1 MTNHLKLFS
10 MKKFLLFLLLITSL
24 TNFKK
29 APDNQEKPKLI
40 IGIVV
45 DQMRYDYLTRYF
57 NSYGNDG
64 FKRLLREGYSL
75 ENAHFNYIPTYT
87 AVGHAS
93 VYTGSTPD
101 HHGIIGNNWYD
112 KFLKKE
118 IYCVDDIRY
127 SSIGT
132 ESKYGQKSPYRML
145 STTVTDQL
153 LLAQNMR
160 GKAIGIALKD
170 RSAILPVGHTATAA
184 YWFEGGNKGNFITS
198 SFYMKELPKW
208 VVDFNNQKKAQ
219 FYTSQP
225 WNTLYDIKSYRN
237 STPDNSIF
245 EGVFKGEKFPVF
257 PHDIPNLKAE
267 NGNLSIIS
275 ETPFGN
281 SITLDFAKAAI
292 ISEKLGKTNET
303 DFLSISFSSTD
314 YVGHKFGVDAI
325 ETEDTYLR
333 LDKDLADLL
342 KFLDKEVGLGKY
354 TVFLT
359 ADHGAV
365 RVPAYL
371 DSLKIPAK
379 YFDAKKFKIFLDSIS
394 NKNFKSTELVEN
406 MSNYQLFLNKDK
418 ITSLGLK
425 VDEVAEI
432 FANELVNFETINKA
446 VSAKT
451 LQNSNFT
458 KGILNVLQN
467 GYHQK
472 FSGDVILIPNPASIS
487 RQKTGTTHGSG
498 FSYDTHVPI
507 IFYGNG
513 IKKGVS
519 KKYYEITDIAPTIA
533 NLLRIEAP
541 NSTTGKI
548 IDEVLK

>member
-1 MTNHLKLFS
+1 MSGPLKLFS
-10 MKKFLLFLLLITSL
+10 MKKIMLCLLLITLLS
-24 TNFKK
+24 NFNKITEN
-29 APDNQEKPKLI
+29 PEKPKLI

-45 DQMRYDYLTRYF
+45 DQMRYDYLTRYYHR
-57 NSYGNDG
+57 YGNDG
-64 FKRLLREGYSL
+64 FKRLLNGGFSL

-87 AVGHAS
+87 AVGHTS
-93 VYTGSTPD
+93 IYTGTTPN
-101 HHGIIGNNWYD
+101 HHGIIANNWYD
-112 KFLKKE
+112 KFLKKS
-118 IYCVDDIRY
+118 IYCVDDERY
-127 SSIGT
+127 LPVGT
-132 ESKYGQKSPYRML
+132 DSKNGKKSPHRMF
-145 STTVTDQL
+145 STTVSDQL
-153 LLAQNMR
+153 LLAQNMS

-170 RSAILPVGHTATAA
+170 RSAILPVGHTGTA
-184 YWFEGGNKGNFITS
+184 YWFEGGDKGNFITS
-198 SFYMKELPKW
+198 SFYMKSLPKW
-208 VVDFNNQKKAQ
+208 VVDFNNKQKAQ
-219 FYTSQP
+219 FYASKT
-225 WNTLYDIKSYRN
+225 WNTLYDIKSYKN
-237 STPDNSIF
+237 STADNSIF
-245 EGVFKGEKFPVF
+245 EGVFKGELTPTF
-257 PHDIPNLKAE
+257 PHKLSNLKAE

-281 SITLDFAKAAI
+281 SITLDFAKATI
-292 ISEKLGKTNET
+292 IGEKLGKSNET

-314 YVGHKFGVDAI
+314 YVGHKYGVDAI

-342 KFLDKEVGLGKY
+342 KFLDKQVGADKY

-379 YFDAKKFKIFLDSIS
+379 YFDAKKFKTFLDSVS
-394 NKNFKSTELVEN
+394 NKNFKTTELVEN
-406 MSNYQLFLNKDK
+406 MSNYQLFLNKEK

-446 VSAKT
+446 VTAKT

-472 FSGDVILIPNPASIS
+472 FSGDVMLIPNPATIS
-487 RQKTGTTHGSG
+487 GGRTGTTHGSG
-498 FSYDTHVPI
+498 FSYDTHIPI

-519 KKYYEITDIAPTIA
+519 KKHYEITDIAPTIA
-533 NLLRIEAP
+533 NLLKIEAP

-548 IDEVLK
+548 IEEVFK

>member
-10 MKKFLLFLLLITSL
+10 MKKILLFLLLITSL

-267 NGNLSIIS
+267 NGDLSIIS

-432 FANELVNFETINKA
+432 FVNELVNFETINKA

>member
-267 NGNLSIIS
+267 NGDLSIIS

-432 FANELVNFETINKA
+432 FVNELVNFETINKA

>member
-1 MTNHLKLFS
+1 

-145 STTVTDQL
+145 STTVSDQL

-170 RSAILPVGHTATAA
+170 RSAILSVGNTATAA

-394 NKNFKSTELVEN
+394 IKNFKSTELVEN

-432 FANELVNFETINKA
+432 FANELVNFETINKV

-498 FSYDTHVPI
+498 FSYDTHVTI

>member
-145 STTVTDQL
+145 STTVSDQL

-170 RSAILPVGHTATAA
+170 RSAILSVGHTATAA

-394 NKNFKSTELVEN
+394 IKNFKSTELVEN

-432 FANELVNFETINKA
+432 FTNELVNFETINKV

>member
-1 MTNHLKLFS
+1 
-10 MKKFLLFLLLITSL
+10 MKKFLLFLLLITLFS
-24 TNFKK
+24 NFQK

-64 FKRLLREGYSL
+64 FKRLLKDGYSL

-184 YWFEGGNKGNFITS
+184 YWFEGGYKGNFITS

-225 WNTLYDIKSYRN
+225 WNTLYDIKSYKN

-245 EGVFKGEKFPVF
+245 EGVFIGEKFPVF

-292 ISEKLGKTNET
+292 IAEKLGKTNET

-314 YVGHKFGVDAI
+314 YVGHKYGVDAI

-342 KFLDKEVGLGKY
+342 KFLDKEVGAGKY

-365 RVPAYL
+365 RIPAYL

-379 YFDAKKFKIFLDSIS
+379 YFDAKKFKIFLDSVS

-406 MSNYQLFLNKDK
+406 MSNYQLFLNKEK

-446 VSAKT
+446 VTAKT

-472 FSGDVILIPNPASIS
+472 FSGDVLLIPNPATIVG
-487 RQKTGTTHGSG
+487 RKTGTTHGSG

-533 NLLRIEAP
+533 NLLKIEAP

-548 IDEVLK
+548 IEEVLK

>member
-1 MTNHLKLFS
+1 M
-10 MKKFLLFLLLITSL
+10 
-24 TNFKK
+24 
-29 APDNQEKPKLI
+29 
-40 IGIVV
+40 
-45 DQMRYDYLTRYF
+45 
-57 NSYGNDG
+57 
-64 FKRLLREGYSL
+64 
-75 ENAHFNYIPTYT
+75 
-87 AVGHAS
+87 
-93 VYTGSTPD
+93 
-101 HHGIIGNNWYD
+101 
-112 KFLKKE
+112 
-118 IYCVDDIRY
+118 
-127 SSIGT
+127 
-132 ESKYGQKSPYRML
+132 
-145 STTVTDQL
+145 
-153 LLAQNMR
+153 
-160 GKAIGIALKD
+160 
-170 RSAILPVGHTATAA
+170 
-184 YWFEGGNKGNFITS
+184 
-198 SFYMKELPKW
+198 
-208 VVDFNNQKKAQ
+208 
-219 FYTSQP
+219 
-225 WNTLYDIKSYRN
+225 
-237 STPDNSIF
+237 
-245 EGVFKGEKFPVF
+245 
-257 PHDIPNLKAE
+257 
-267 NGNLSIIS
+267 
-275 ETPFGN
+275 
-281 SITLDFAKAAI
+281 
-292 ISEKLGKTNET
+292 
-303 DFLSISFSSTD
+303 
-314 YVGHKFGVDAI
+314 
-325 ETEDTYLR
+325 
-333 LDKDLADLL
+333 ADLL

-394 NKNFKSTELVEN
+394 IKNFKSTELVEN

-432 FANELVNFETINKA
+432 FANELVNFETINKV

-458 KGILNVLQN
+458 IGILNVLQN

>member
-1 MTNHLKLFS
+1 MQKNI
-10 MKKFLLFLLLITSL
+10 FLLGIFIFLLSFQKEIT
-24 TNFKK
+24 
-29 APDNQEKPKLI
+29 AQEKPTLVV
-40 IGIVV
+40 GIVV
-45 DQMRYDYLTRYF
+45 DQMRYDYLTRYYER
-57 NSYGNDG
+57 YGNDG
-64 FKRLLREGYSL
+64 FKRLLHEGYSL

-87 AVGHAS
+87 AVGHTS
-93 VYTGSTPD
+93 IYTGATPD

-112 KFLKKE
+112 KFLKKS
-118 IYCVDDIRY
+118 IYCVDDSNY
-127 SSIGT
+127 SSVGT
-132 ESKYGQKSPYRML
+132 DSDYGKKSPYRL
-145 STTVTDQL
+145 ATTTVTDQL

-160 GKAIGIALKD
+160 GKSIGIALKD

-184 YWFEGGNKGNFITS
+184 YWFEGKDKGHFITS
-198 SFYMKELPKW
+198 SFYRNDLPIW
-208 VVDFNNQKKAQ
+208 VTDFNKQQKAQ
-219 FYTSQP
+219 YYTSKP
-225 WNTLYDIKSYRN
+225 WNTLYDIKTYKN
-237 STPDNSIF
+237 STADNSIF
-245 EGVFKGEKFPVF
+245 EGVFTGEKLPIF
-257 PHDIPNLKAE
+257 PHDIPNLKKE

-292 ISEKLGKTNET
+292 IGENLGKNKDT
-303 DFLSISFSSTD
+303 DFLAISFSSTD
-314 YVGHKFGVDAI
+314 YVGHKYGVDAV

-342 KFLDKEVGLGKY
+342 KFLDKEVGKGKY

-359 ADHGAV
+359 ADHGAI

-379 YFDAKKFKIFLDSIS
+379 YFNTRKFKTFLDSVS
-394 NKNFKSTELVEN
+394 TKHFKSTELVEN
-406 MSNYQLFLNKDK
+406 FSNYQLFLDKEK
-418 ITSLGLK
+418 ITTLGLK
-425 VDEVAEI
+425 LDDVAEI
-432 FANELVNFETINKA
+432 FANELINFETISKT
-446 VSAKT
+446 VTAKT
-451 LQNSNFT
+451 LRNTNFT

-467 GYHQK
+467 GFHQK
-472 FSGDVILIPNPASIS
+472 LSGDVLLIPNPGTIS
-487 RQKTGTTHGSG
+487 GKRTGTTHGSG

-519 KKYYEITDIAPTIA
+519 KKYYEITDIAPTLA

-548 IDEVLK
+548 IEEVFK

>member
-1 MTNHLKLFS
+1 MTNHLKLFT
-10 MKKFLLFLLLITSL
+10 MKKILLFLLLIALLS
-24 TNFKK
+24 NFQK
-29 APDNQEKPKLI
+29 APETQEKPKLI

-64 FKRLLREGYSL
+64 FKRLLRDGYSL

-145 STTVTDQL
+145 STTVPDQL

-184 YWFEGGNKGNFITS
+184 YWFEGGTKGNFITS

-225 WNTLYDIKSYRN
+225 WNTLYDIKSYKN

-314 YVGHKFGVDAI
+314 YVGHKYGVDAI

-342 KFLDKEVGLGKY
+342 KFLDKQVGAGKY

-379 YFDAKKFKIFLDSIS
+379 YFDAKKFKTFLDSVS

-406 MSNYQLFLNKDK
+406 MSNYQLFLNKEK

-425 VDEVAEI
+425 LDEVAEI
-432 FANELVNFETINKA
+432 FANELVNFETISKTIT
-446 VSAKT
+446 AKT

-472 FSGDVILIPNPASIS
+472 FSGDILLIPNPATIS

-533 NLLRIEAP
+533 NLLKIEAP